1 MHHGDRLIMFNK
13 FYLSEFETS
22 NLINCALQKTFN
34 MNFYSNLISS
44 FCSIDILQCLQK
56 DRANYDRYINDFLSL
71 FFFFS
76 FFLSFHPLLLFS
88 TPPFFPPFLIHGEK
102 SGLVP
107 GWDQLYHRLRCTPL
121 MAVTHSRVAP
131 VYTKL
136 HSWPASVHNYQSP
149 KHAVC

>member
-1 MHHGDRLIMFNK
+1 MNERSSRGGGKLCYRSKLRREVSSWRSGYFSFSLPPLCGCWALHRPNLSVLLLEQIERSNERTRIVDR
-13 FYLSEFETS
+13 
-22 NLINCALQKTFN
+22 
-34 MNFYSNLISS
+34 
-44 FCSIDILQCLQK
+44 
-56 DRANYDRYINDFLSL
+56 FLS
-71 FFFFS
+71 FFS